1 MNNNYSSLLL
11 FMLQFTKQGIQIQK
25 LIMTMHLRSSY

>member
-25 LIMTMHLRSSY
+25 LMTMHLRSSY